1 MSKKIKN
8 FNPEEKM
15 KLNQLD
21 NSIINESMNISA
33 LKDSNPLKVIS

>member
-1 MSKKIKN
+1 MIKKIKN

-33 LKDSNPLKVIS
+33 LIDSNPLKVIS